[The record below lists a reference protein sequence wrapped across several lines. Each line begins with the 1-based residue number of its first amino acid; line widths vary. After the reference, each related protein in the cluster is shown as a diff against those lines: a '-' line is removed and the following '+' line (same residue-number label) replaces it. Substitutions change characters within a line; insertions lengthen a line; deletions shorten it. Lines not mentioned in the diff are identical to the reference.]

1 MSPSETECAASGIG
15 VFAAEEDARA
25 ERVANAAATLLVP
38 ESDSP
43 ADGSG
48 QPPTDGR
55 PTGIQFEGLSN
66 NTELGSED
74 VPASV
79 YIAAA
84 GSAPSATEEQLEA
97 AEELMTVC
105 DGQCVSLAL
114 LPS

>member
-1 MSPSETECAASGIG
+1 MSPSKTEYLAF
-15 VFAAEEDARA
+15 FAAEEDARA

-38 ESDSP
+38 ES
-43 ADGSG
+43 G
-48 QPPTDGR
+48 QPPADGR

-66 NTELGSED
+66 NTELGNANGD

-105 DGQCVSLAL
+105 DGQCVSLA
-114 LPS
+114 S